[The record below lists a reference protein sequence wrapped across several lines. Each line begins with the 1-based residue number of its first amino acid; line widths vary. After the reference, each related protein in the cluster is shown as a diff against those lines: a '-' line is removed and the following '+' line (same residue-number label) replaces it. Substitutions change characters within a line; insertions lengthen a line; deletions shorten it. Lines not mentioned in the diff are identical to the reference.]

1 MLVTCTS
8 AKGGVGKSTTAIHL
22 AAFLSQDDST
32 LLIDGD
38 PNRSS
43 LKWAERGQGLPF
55 KVVSLPESPRHTRHF
70 EHIVFDTPA
79 RPSEEDLKALSDG
92 CDLLVIPTTPD
103 ILSLDA
109 ALETVDL
116 LDSLGCESYR
126 LLLTIVP
133 PAPRKT
139 GDMAREA
146 LAEYP
151 LFKRWIRRFAAY
163 ETASL
168 QGCLVQQVKGDR
180 NARIA
185 WSDYQR
191 LGEEMMSCV

>member
-1 MLVTCTS
+1 MLITCTS
-8 AKGGVGKSTTAIHL
+8 AKGGVGKSTSAIHIAALL
-22 AAFLSQDDST
+22 ASNDKT

-43 LKWAERGQGLPF
+43 LKWSQRGAGLPF
-55 KVVSLPESPRHTRHF
+55 KVVSLPESPRHTRNH

-79 RPSEEDLKALSDG
+79 RPNEEDLKALADG
-92 CDLLVIPTTPD
+92 CDLLIIPTTPD
-103 ILSLDA
+103 ILSIDA
-109 ALETVDL
+109 TLETIDL
-116 LDSLGCESYR
+116 LESFGCDRYKV
-126 LLLTIVP
+126 LLTIVP

-139 GDMAREA
+139 GDQAREA
-146 LAEYP
+146 LAEFP
-151 LFKRWIRRFAAY
+151 LFKQWVRRFAAY

-168 QGCLVQQVKGDR
+168 QGCLVQEVKGDR

-191 LGEEMMSCV
+191 VGKEILSNG